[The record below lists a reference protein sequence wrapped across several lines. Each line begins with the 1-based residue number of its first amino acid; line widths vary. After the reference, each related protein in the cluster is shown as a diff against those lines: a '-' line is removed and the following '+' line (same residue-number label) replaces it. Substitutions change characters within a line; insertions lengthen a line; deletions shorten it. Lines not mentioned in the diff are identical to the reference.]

1 MSNVCPLCPYKACPN
16 SKGAVRSDGLRRHVQ
31 AMHKT
36 PPLQYVDPAGST
48 IELISPTLIIKKKS
62 NGQYGNGYCLACGCY
77 VCFAFRYSS
86 EQRLANVKHHIC
98 KPKQVRGPRKP
109 STQPKPVTAAP
120 VAAGAPVASVSFLD
134 LLKKDERLAALRFGE
149 WEEQQRNRI
158 EEQNENA
165 ELNEEEPE
173 VYDEWDSVIV
183 PKLKGLMIAAAKSD
197 KLSTACKELRH
208 EIDAKEDEKDMLKRE
223 IAAEKEEMQAR
234 LNEMARQLSEER
246 MLLHAA
252 QARLKQELEVAPAPG
267 PDKIQHQ
274 GGSDVSQWSLPY
286 QG

>member
-1 MSNVCPLCPYKACPN
+1 
-16 SKGAVRSDGLRRHVQ
+16 
-31 AMHKT
+31 MHKT
-36 PPLQYVDPAGST
+36 PPLHYVDPAGFA

-62 NGQYGNGYCLACGCY
+62 NGQYGDGYCLACGCY
-77 VCFAFRYSS
+77 VRFVFRYSN

-120 VAAGAPVASVSFLD
+120 VSAGSHPVASVSFLD
-134 LLKKDERLAALRFGE
+134 LFKKDERLAFLKMEE
-149 WEEQQRNRI
+149 WEEQQRSRI
-158 EEQNENA
+158 EAQNENA

-197 KLSTACKELRH
+197 KLSTLIKETRYEL
-208 EIDAKEDEKDMLKRE
+208 DVKEDEKEMLKRE

-274 GGSDVSQWSLPY
+274 GGSDVSQWSLPF